1 MTFLGTANEAQCIK
15 ESPALHCPS
24 EAKLPMLSQ
33 RTAGRGPQAAVVP
46 MEVFVN
52 HGHYK
57 HRVKNVAFCIALFV
71 LPVLAVW
78 AQAASPNSTTQCSL
92 AVVSKLLANSGKA
105 CDTETILRLAQ
116 QGQVYQQ
123 NQLGIASALALG
135 PDYNTNEA
143 LKWFQKAAL
152 NGYAPAQVNLA
163 VMYANGWGT
172 PRNYGAAFEWLKAAS
187 EQHYARADYNLGLLY
202 MQGTGVRRDYGE
214 AHRWFQRSADGGD
227 SWAQTNLGYLFDQG
241 WGVARNAASAAF
253 WYSKA
258 AHAGNALGQYN
269 LGDMYLRGEGVAQSD
284 TEAVRWFQEAAD
296 QGQTGARIKLAYMYA
311 QGRGTK
317 RDLEYAYVLLTA
329 ASEAGDKRGNELLLS
344 LERVLSPSQLVTAK
358 SRAARLQST
367 QSDFSRRS
375 TLSP

>member
-1 MTFLGTANEAQCIK
+1 MRRRFRWEA
-15 ESPALHCPS
+15 
-24 EAKLPMLSQ
+24 
-33 RTAGRGPQAAVVP
+33 
-46 MEVFVN
+46 FVN
-52 HGHYK
+52 HGYYK
-57 HRVKNVAFCIALFV
+57 HRLKNVAFGLALFV
-71 LPVLAVW
+71 FPGLAVRV
-78 AQAASPNSTTQCSL
+78 QAASPDSTAQCSL
-92 AVVSKLLANSGKA
+92 AVVSKLLANSGRV
-105 CDTETILRLAQ
+105 CDTETVLRLAH

-123 NQLGIASALALG
+123 NQLGIASALAVG

-172 PRNYGAAFEWLKAAS
+172 PQNYGAALEWLKAAS
-187 EQHYARADYNLGLLY
+187 EQHYALADYNLGVLY

-214 AHRWFQRSADGGD
+214 ALRWFQRGAEGGD

-241 WGVARNAASAAF
+241 FGVTANAPTAAS

-258 AHAGNALGQYN
+258 AHAGNVLGKYN

-296 QGQTGARIKLAYMYA
+296 QGHTGARIMLAYMYA

-329 ASEAGDKRGNELLLS
+329 ASEAGDKRGNELLFS
-344 LERVLSPSQLVTAK
+344 LGRVLSPSQLVAARK
-358 SRAARLQST
+358 RAARLQPT
-367 QSDFSRRS
+367 PSDFNHLSR
-375 TLSP
+375 LAP